1 MKKLAL
7 VVALTAAFS
16 GGVLMN
22 WALAQVPAS
31 EDPLIVAPAHYKVR
45 FENDR
50 VRVLEG
56 FDAPG
61 EKIAMHGHPDTL
73 MVALSPFKR
82 KLTLGSG
89 RVIETESKPGDVRW
103 MPAQSHAG
111 ENTGSTETR
120 ALFIEFKPPVR

>member
-1 MKKLAL
+1 MKKFAR
-7 VVALTAAFS
+7 VAALTAAF
-16 GGVLMN
+16 GGGMFTN

-31 EDPLIVAPAHYKVR
+31 EDPLTVAPAHYKVR

-61 EKIAMHGHPDTL
+61 EKIVMHGHPDTL

-82 KLTLGSG
+82 RLTLGGG
-89 RVIETESKPGDVRW
+89 RVIETESKPGEVRW

-111 ENTGSTETR
+111 ENVGSTETR

>member
-1 MKKLAL
+1 VKKIAQMAAL
-7 VVALTAAFS
+7 SAAFG
-16 GGVLMN
+16 GGVFVN
-22 WALAQVPAS
+22 WALAQVPTP
-31 EDPLIVAPAHYKVR
+31 EDPLTVAPAHYKVR

-56 FDAPG
+56 IDAPG

-73 MVALSPFKR
+73 MVGLSSFKR
-82 KLTLGSG
+82 KLTLGNG

-111 ENTGSTETR
+111 ENIGNTETR
-120 ALFIEFKPPVR
+120 ALFIEFKLSAR